1 MCGRYGIYDTK
12 DISEFIK
19 VDVSDEIAFDANYN
33 AAPTQ
38 SLPVARTNENGK
50 RAINAMHWGFMG
62 WKPKPG
68 DRPFTPINTRDD
80 KILKS
85 RMWKSPFLNNRCIV
99 PANGFYEWTGKK
111 GNKTPHFIYPKKGG
125 LMGFAGIYSTLAP
138 EGSPSVMSFSIIT
151 TSPNRLME
159 PIHDRMPVILLQEE
173 FDHWLDPK
181 NTDPEFLTHFL
192 KPYPDEGLQE
202 HIVGQAVGNVKNNDP
217 WLIKKADLFS

>member
-12 DISEFIK
+12 DVFEFIK
-19 VDVSDEIAFDANYN
+19 VDVSKDLDLKPNYN

-38 SLPVARTNENGK
+38 VLPVARTNEAGI
-50 RAINAMHWGFMG
+50 REINTMHWGFMG
-62 WKPKPG
+62 WKPKKG
-68 DRPFTPINTRDD
+68 DRPFIPINTRDD
-80 KILKS
+80 KILTS

-99 PANGFYEWTGKK
+99 PANGFYEWNGKK
-111 GNKTPHFIYPKKGG
+111 GNKTPHFIYPKNGG

-138 EGSPSVMSFSIIT
+138 EGSTSDMSFSIIT

-181 NTDPEFLTHFL
+181 NTDPEFLTDFL
-192 KPYPDEGLQE
+192 KPYPDEGLKE
-202 HIVGQAVGNVKNNDP
+202 HIVGQAVGNVRNNDP
-217 WLIKKADLFS
+217 GLIEKADLFS